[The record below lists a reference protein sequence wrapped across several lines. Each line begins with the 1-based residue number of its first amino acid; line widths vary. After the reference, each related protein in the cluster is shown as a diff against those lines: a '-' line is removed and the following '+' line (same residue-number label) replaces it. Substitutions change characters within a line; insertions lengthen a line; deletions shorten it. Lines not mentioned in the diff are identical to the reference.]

1 MTLFFVLSQ
10 NSLEI
15 YTEQLE
21 FESLIFS
28 LDSDTK
34 VLQLH
39 DKFAN
44 IWLQLYDKYI
54 VKYSQIKLILKLKAS
69 FTDTRIVSIWCRS
82 HSMFVPNVS
91 FEVLT
96 QHQLEM
102 QNQTTYLETQII
114 YSQAPKI
121 GSKATEAIPN
131 F

>member
-10 NSLEI
+10 NSLEV
-15 YTEQLE
+15 YSEQYH
-21 FESLIFS
+21 FEYLVFS

-44 IWLQLYDKYI
+44 NWQQLYDKYI
-54 VKYSQIKLILKLKAS
+54 VKSSQIKLILKPKAS

-82 HSMFVPNVS
+82 HCMFQPNMN

-96 QHQLEM
+96 QEQFESKSEDM
-102 QNQTTYLETQII
+102 ESAII

-121 GSKATEAIPN
+121 GSKSLSPN
-131 F
+131 